1 MKRTD
6 NQSKFDALR
15 REFSTFTFERQTV
28 KCEKGALSLAFDFN
42 LDDRYHFRPTL
53 DIPARPFFDWDNI
66 PEAQLQTLAF
76 QIGMTELVSYWK
88 IACPKRVVVKPFA
101 LTESQKA
108 FWKKLY
114 YNGLGE
120 LLYLNSITVS
130 EADMMEI
137 VTLPI
142 DSMPSH
148 IQPGKCFAFDGVNDM
163 GSCIH
168 FEEKESMGSVKFEER
183 TLVPVGGGKDSVV
196 TLECLRNEMP
206 VIPLIVNP
214 RGATLNC
221 VKTAGYNENE
231 FIVINR
237 TLDPTMLQLN
247 AEGYLNGHTPF
258 SALLAFISILV
269 AFGSRSKYIALSNEN
284 SANESTV
291 PGTNINHQYSKSIEF
306 ESDFRNYVAENIN
319 DEVQYFSFLR
329 PLSELQIA
337 KLFSQCEAYHSVFR
351 SCNAGSK
358 TDSWCGK
365 CPKCLFTWIILSP
378 FLSREKLTAI
388 FGKDLM
394 ADESLRP
401 ILEELNGTAAVKP
414 FECVGTVEE
423 VRACLKDAGISTGS
437 MTAAAKVPE
446 PVEVPI
452 DLDCFVPRND
462 AKRLSEAKAPEPVE
476 GPTVE
481 EILSRFNTNHF
492 LPPQFEQILKAALKE
507 GMGAPVSLPIDSL
520 QPTTQTGNDMGRGFD
535 LILNRLRGKRI
546 LILGFG
552 REGKS
557 TLRFLNKYLPEA
569 VVAVADKNEMEAV
582 QYFGT
587 GYLEAMYDYD
597 IVIKTPGI
605 SLKDFDTKGV
615 EITSQTDLF
624 LSQFHDQTIGI
635 TGTKGKST
643 TTSLIYHMLKS
654 SGRDVILTGNIG
666 IPCFDVMEDIKPD
679 SIVVYELSAHQLEYV
694 HNSPRVGVLLNIFEE
709 HLDHFGTMQ
718 RYAGAKLNIMRYM
731 GEDDTAVIHET
742 LMEDAWRLFVNNI
755 VFSLFDIDDLVDRT
769 ALPLLGEHNLL
780 NVKAALLAC
789 YAYGV
794 DVHELVPYLYTFKPL
809 EHRLEPVGTF
819 GGVTFVNDSISTI
832 PQAAISACQA
842 LGRVDFLLLGGF
854 DRGIDYQ
861 PLVDYLKEHP
871 VPQLLFTGKAGER
884 MMTLMDG
891 VSTGSTACNTEVPEL
906 VEGPTLYYYASMEEA
921 FTYLATHA
929 KPGDVCLLSPAASSY
944 DQYKNFE
951 ERGRK
956 FKALAESFKRS

>member
-1 MKRTD
+1 MIFTALFVILCHKNPLILKRSD

-15 REFSTFTFERQTV
+15 KEFSTFTFEQQTV
-28 KCEKGALSLAFDFN
+28 KRENGTLSLAFDFN

-53 DIPARPFFDWDNI
+53 EIPARPFFDWDGI
-66 PEAQLQTLAF
+66 PEAQLQALAF

-120 LLYLNSITVS
+120 FLYLNGITVS
-130 EADMMEI
+130 EEELMNIES
-137 VTLPI
+137 LPI

-148 IQPGKCFAFDGVNDM
+148 VLCGKCSAFDVVNDM
-163 GSCIH
+163 GSIQ
-168 FEEKESMGSVKFEER
+168 FKEQ
-183 TLVPVGGGKDSVV
+183 TLVPIGGGKDSVV
-196 TLECLRNEMP
+196 TLECLRDAMP
-206 VIPLIVNP
+206 VTPLIVNP

-221 VKTAGYNENE
+221 VKTAGYAENE

-258 SALLAFISILV
+258 SALLAFISVLV

-306 ESDFRNYVAENIN
+306 ERDFRNYVAENLSK
-319 DEVQYFSFLR
+319 EVQYFSFLR

-337 KLFSQCEAYHSVFR
+337 KLFSQCEAYHPVFR
-351 SCNAGSK
+351 SCNVGSK
-358 TDSWCGK
+358 TDSWCGH

-388 FGKDLM
+388 LGKDLM

-423 VRACLKDAGISTGS
+423 VRACMDA
-437 MTAAAKVPE
+437 
-446 PVEVPI
+446 
-452 DLDCFVPRND
+452 
-462 AKRLSEAKAPEPVE
+462 VE
-476 GPTVE
+476 GRRE
-481 EILSRFNTNHF
+481 EVNRILNRFNNEHF
-492 LPPQFEQILKAALKE
+492 LPEKFEQILKTSLSE
-507 GMGAPVSLPIDSL
+507 GLPIDSFH
-520 QPTTQTGNDMGRGFD
+520 PTSHARNDMGSGFD
-535 LILNRLRGKRI
+535 QILNRLRGKRI

-557 TLRFLNKYLPEA
+557 TLLFLNKYLPDA
-569 VVAVADKNEMEAV
+569 VVAVSDKNAMEGV
-582 QYFGT
+582 THSGE

-605 SLKDFDTKGV
+605 SLLGFDTKDV

-624 LSQFHDQTIGI
+624 LSQFHSQTLGI

-643 TTSLIYHMLKS
+643 TTSLIYHLLKE
-654 SGRDVILTGNIG
+654 SGHDAILTGNIG
-666 IPCFDVMEDIKPD
+666 IPCFDIMEDIKPE

-694 HNSPRVGVLLNIFEE
+694 HNSPRVGVLLNVFEE

-718 RYAGAKLNIMRYM
+718 RYQAAKLNIMRYM
-731 GEDDTAVIHET
+731 GEDDVAVIHED
-742 LMEDAWRLFVNNI
+742 LLEDAWRFFVNNV
-755 VFSLFDIDDLVDRT
+755 VFSLFDISEFVDEAR
-769 ALPLLGEHNLL
+769 LPLIGKHNLL

-789 YAYGV
+789 YAYNGI
-794 DVHELVPYLYTFKPL
+794 DCDELLPALYTFKPL
-809 EHRLEPVGTF
+809 EHRLERVGTYS
-819 GGVTFVNDSISTI
+819 GVTFVNDSISTI
-832 PQAAISACQA
+832 PQAAISACEA

-861 PLVDYLKEHP
+861 PLADYVKEHP
-871 VPQLLFTGKAGER
+871 VPHLLFTGKAGER
-884 MMTLMDG
+884 MMQLINKVTK
-891 VSTGSTACNTEVPEL
+891 TEVPEL
-906 VEGPTLYYYASMEEA
+906 VPESVPEPVEGPTLSTYSSMEEA
-921 FTYLATHA
+921 FAYLAAHA
-929 KPGDVCLLSPAASSY
+929 HPGDVCLLSPAASSY

-956 FKALAESFKRS
+956 FKTLAEQFKRT